1 MNIGRVGEVNRNQ
14 HRHQPGDKKW
24 QVVLA
29 RDARFDGA
37 FVFAVR
43 STGIYCRPSCPS
55 RRPLRQHVVFFALP
69 EAAERAGFRACRR
82 CCPRELEL
90 SDPAVDK
97 VREICRTLD
106 AHPDE
111 RITLTDLAA
120 GMGGSPYHLQRTFKR
135 VMGITP
141 RQYADARRLSRLKIH
156 LKEKNNVTEAMYEAG
171 YGSSRSLYE
180 RAPSELGMTP
190 ATYRR
195 GGEGARIRY
204 TILKCPVGPAG
215 SLGRLLLASTD
226 RGICRVT
233 MGERTDELG
242 AGLRN
247 EFPAAEI
254 KRDDSGLQE
263 WSAAVLRHL
272 EGHQPDLDLPLDI
285 KASAFQRK
293 VWEALQAIPYGKT
306 RSYGEIARAVGRP
319 KGARAVGHACGTNPV
334 AVVIPCHRVIQQNGS
349 LGGYG
354 WGLKRK
360 EILLANEKLTGARK

>member
-1 MNIGRVGEVNRNQ
+1 VNREK
-14 HRHQPGDKKW
+14 RGHQLRDNKW

-29 RDARFDGA
+29 RDARFDGS
-37 FVFAVR
+37 FVFAVS

-69 EAAERAGFRACRR
+69 EAAERAGYRACRR
-82 CCPRELEL
+82 CRPRDTKVG
-90 SDPAVDK
+90 DPGLDK
-97 VREICRTLD
+97 VRAICHTID

-111 RITLTDLAA
+111 TITLTDLAA
-120 GMGGSPYHLQRTFKR
+120 HLGGSPYHLQRTFKR

-141 RQYADARRLSRLKIH
+141 RQYADARRLSRLKKH
-156 LKEKNNVTEAMYEAG
+156 LKEKTNVTEAMYEAG

-180 RAPSELGMTP
+180 SAPEKLGMTP

-195 GGEGARIRY
+195 GGEGTQIRY
-204 TILKCPVGPAG
+204 TVLKCPAGPAG
-215 SLGRLLLASTD
+215 SIGRLLLAATD
-226 RGICRVT
+226 RGVCRVT
-233 MGERTDELG
+233 IGERADELE

-254 KRDDSGLQE
+254 TRDDAALQE
-263 WSAAVLRHL
+263 WSGAVLRHL
-272 EGHQPDLDLPLDI
+272 DGHQPDLDLPLDI
-285 KASAFQRK
+285 MASAFQRK
-293 VWEALQAIPYGKT
+293 VWEALMAIPYGKT
-306 RSYGEIARAVGRP
+306 KSYGEIASAVGRP

-360 EILLANEKLTGARK
+360 EILLANEKSTGTGKLRSLKL